1 MKFTKKQCGN
11 KNVWDSEREGNEF
24 LRITQN
30 VNGQYVLHHCYGL
43 AENGITPLRTEIK
56 ARTNKLNDCKK
67 RARELYEK
75 PVQAVPRA
83 VTADYSH
90 VRLPYAD

>member
-1 MKFTKKQCGN
+1 MKWQRKQIGN
-11 KNVWDSEREGNEF
+11 RVIWDAELKDKEF
-24 LRITQN
+24 LRIVIN
-30 VNGQYVLHHCYGL
+30 NRGQYVLHHCHGL
-43 AENGITPLRTEIK
+43 EENGITPRTADIV

-75 PVQAVPRA
+75 HVQAVPRA

>member
-1 MKFTKKQCGN
+1 MKFVKKYCGN
-11 KNVWDSEREGNEF
+11 KSVWDCEREGNEF

-43 AENGITPLRTEIK
+43 AANGITPLRTEIK

-75 PVQAVPRA
+75 PVQVTPRII
-83 VTADYSH
+83 TADYSH